1 MIVTL
6 EMAKSFEAQVKLI
19 LMNLYGKMLPS
30 DKVALLNN
38 TEYIDEEI
46 IKGNARDVCNNIVRK
61 VTGSLIDVTCTKE
74 LPISEDDYKNILYG
88 EYLNKG
94 LVEYYS
100 QKVAEK
106 LKLNLDDKPELAENL
121 EVIKALYDKL
131 GDGLDEKVF
140 NEDAVAL
147 LDAAKLEEL
156 VTKCDNEAIED
167 YLKSLSTAKGI
178 DEPTVDITPQ
188 NGAGEKL
195 DEEGRVQIVYLDG
208 KQYIKYVDKNDE
220 THLVESNDS
229 RHVSEIYRRTM
240 LNLRPGDKLD
250 PEAFFNELTSYIPET
265 DLNVKEDIKTD
276 SLNNE
281 EVNMMN
287 YIHGKEDFRLD
298 AQEDVITHS
307 SDQKIHV
314 IENTNDIVVTN
325 DDDGRVES
333 VVVSDDEEAKIN
345 DEVKQ
350 DKPQEEE
357 IDDEKVLTP
366 EEYEELCMKFA
377 NNEELT
383 IEELRALRRST
394 PEEMKKTEEA
404 QEFQEE
410 LQQEE
415 SKMIEEQ
422 KGPVLKYPGY
432 KYGNA
437 AFTNK
442 YLLIYIVLITIC
454 IGFIVGALLFKTFGM
469 K

>member
-6 EMAKSFEAQVKLI
+6 DMAKELEAQIKLV

-30 DKVALLNN
+30 DKVTLLNT
-38 TEYIDEEI
+38 TEFIDEEI
-46 IKGNARDVCNNIVRK
+46 IKGNSHTVVNNIIRK
-61 VTGSLIDVTCTKE
+61 ITGSVIDVTCTKE
-74 LPISEDDYKNILYG
+74 LNIGEDDYKEVLYG
-88 EYLNKG
+88 GFLNDG
-94 LVEYYS
+94 LIEFYS
-100 QKVAEK
+100 EKVAEK
-106 LKLNLDDKPELAENL
+106 LRVNLDEKPEFKENL
-121 EVIKALYDKL
+121 EAVKALYDKL
-131 GDGLDEKVF
+131 GDGLDEKAF
-140 NEDAVAL
+140 TEDAIKL
-147 LDAAKLEEL
+147 LDDAKLEEL
-156 VTKCDNEAIED
+156 VTTCDNAAIEE
-167 YLKSLSTAKGI
+167 YLKSLEVANNTIENEEVK
-178 DEPTVDITPQ
+178 PL
-188 NGAGEKL
+188 NGNGGKI

-229 RHVSEIYRRTM
+229 KHVSEIYRKTM
-240 LNLRPGDKLD
+240 LGLKPGEKLD
-250 PEAFFNELTSYIPET
+250 SEKFFQELTSYIPET
-265 DLNVKEDIKTD
+265 DLNVKEDIKTS

-281 EVNMMN
+281 EVNMLN
-287 YIHGKEDFRLD
+287 YIHGKEEFRLD
-298 AQEDVITHS
+298 SQDDVITHS

-325 DDDGRVES
+325 DEDGRVES
-333 VVVSDDEEAKIN
+333 TIISDDEDAKIN
-345 DEVKQ
+345 EEIKP

-357 IDDEKVLTP
+357 IDDEKILTP
-366 EEYEELCMKFA
+366 EEYEKLCMKFA

-404 QEFQEE
+404 KKFEEEMQE
-410 LQQEE
+410 EE
-415 SKMIEEQ
+415 SKIIEEQ
-422 KGPVLKYPGY
+422 KGPTLKYPGY
-432 KYGNA
+432 KSGSA